1 MDHGDEK
8 GGSEKWSDSVLIW
21 EGKSTGFP
29 NKLDAEWER
38 QRRQDDSQVLA
49 WAVGRMQVPLVKM
62 GKAADRGGLG
72 ERIRCFSTGYIEC
85 EVSGI

>member
-1 MDHGDEK
+1 MDQGDEK
-8 GGSEKWSDSVLIW
+8 RGSEKRSDSVLIW

-29 NKLDAEWER
+29 NKLDEEWER
-38 QRRQDDSQVLA
+38 KRSQDDSQVLP
-49 WAVGRMQVPLVKM
+49 WAVGRRQAPLVKV

-72 ERIRCFSTGYIEC
+72 ERIRCFGVGYIEC